1 MSQHLCM
8 TLSRRVPLLR
18 LVAAVIVALAPP
30 VMAPAQDG
38 MARLSVLPG
47 WRAEPGV
54 HIAALHV
61 SLAPG
66 WKTYWRAPGDA
77 GIPPEIDLRGAR
89 NVAGVQPQ
97 WPTPV
102 VFWQNG
108 MRSVGY
114 KGELVLPLRIAV
126 DRPGAD
132 IRLKGRLA
140 IGVCLDI
147 CVPVT
152 LELDKLLPAANTQ
165 PDPRIRAALDDQ
177 PQSAAEAGVGRVAC
191 RIRPGSD
198 GIEITAEIAMPPAGG
213 TETVLL
219 ETDDPEIWVAE
230 GESTRQGGTLRLTT
244 RMAHVLGDGF
254 AVNRAGLRLTVL
266 GRDRAVDIRGCP
278 AP

>member
-1 MSQHLCM
+1 MIRNNATAPVRLLYLLC
-8 TLSRRVPLLR
+8 LAVLLP
-18 LVAAVIVALAPP
+18 VSAA
-30 VMAPAQDG
+30 AQEG

-54 HIAALHV
+54 HIAALQV

-77 GIPPEIDLRGAR
+77 GIPPEIDLRGAA
-89 NVAGVQPQ
+89 NLAGARPL
-97 WPTPV
+97 WPTPH

-114 KGELVLPLRIAV
+114 KGALTLPLRIAAK
-126 DRPGAD
+126 RHGHD
-132 IRLKGRLA
+132 IRLAGRIV
-140 IGVCLDI
+140 IGVCEDI

-152 LELDKLLPAANTQ
+152 FEFDRVLPADAMQ
-165 PDPRIRAALDDQ
+165 RDPRIARALADR
-177 PQSAAEAGVGRVAC
+177 PMSADKAGVRAVSC
-191 RIRPGSD
+191 RIRPGRD
-198 GIEITAEIAMPPAGG
+198 GLEVTARIEMPPAGG

-230 GESTRQGGTLRLTT
+230 GDSTRQGGTLRLET
-244 RMAHVLGDGF
+244 RMAHVLGEAF
-254 AVNRAGLRLTVL
+254 AVGRAGLRLTVL